1 MGDAFKSIHPFQ
13 STFSAALTGTG
24 TDSSHGISYEQQEE
38 SRRSRRLWDTLD
50 GSLILCSFMAV
61 RIEWELSAS
70 ELVQAFNH
78 PLLGLVALI
87 GCILVR
93 LAFFRKSLNTRQCDG
108 RSVSDGMAKLC
119 QAKRITSL
127 PVSPSRLSS
136 IPLATI
142 PFEQNQRCTVTD
154 SY

>member
-93 LAFFRKSLNTRQCDG
+93 LAFLGKVSTRGSAMVD
-108 RSVSDGMAKLC
+108 
-119 QAKRITSL
+119 
-127 PVSPSRLSS
+127 PSRMGWPSCARPNASLLSPCLHLDS
-136 IPLATI
+136 P
-142 PFEQNQRCTVTD
+142 PFLLRQSLWNRT
-154 SY
+154 SGAR